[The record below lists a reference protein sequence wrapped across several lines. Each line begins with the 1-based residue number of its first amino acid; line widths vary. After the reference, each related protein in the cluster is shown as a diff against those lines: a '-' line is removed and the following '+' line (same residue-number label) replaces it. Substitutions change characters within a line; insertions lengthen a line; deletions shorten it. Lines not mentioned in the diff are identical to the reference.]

1 MSIENYKY
9 LWDGTEDG
17 WALQEINRTSWKLIF
32 LFESVGPTMEQ
43 ITKLRNLLP
52 EFKGKASAQV
62 LKILKGKSQF
72 EPEAA
77 FGNISIQKMKNLANA
92 AGLSFKINA
101 IECKSYLPTRNGN
114 QVIVIENEELA
125 FQIAQNMKK
134 AGVKV
139 VETYI
144 D

>member
-17 WALQEINRTSWKLIF
+17 WTLQEINRTSWKLIF

-43 ITKLRNLLP
+43 ITKQRKLLT
-52 EFKGKASAQV
+52 ELAGKSSAQA
-62 LKILKGKSQF
+62 LSILKGKRQF

-77 FGNISIQKMKNLANA
+77 FGNISIQKMKNLASA
-92 AGLSFKINA
+92 TGLSFKTNA
-101 IECKSYLPTRNGN
+101 VERKSYLPTRNGN
-114 QVIVIENEELA
+114 QVVVIENEELA
-125 FQIAQNMKK
+125 FKIAQNMKK
-134 AGVKV
+134 AGIKV
-139 VETYI
+139 VETYV